1 MSVLHDNSSLTSGM
15 NNKDYIIMTIM
26 VVSMF
31 NGEQL

>member
-1 MSVLHDNSSLTSGM
+1 MSVLHDNFSLTSGM